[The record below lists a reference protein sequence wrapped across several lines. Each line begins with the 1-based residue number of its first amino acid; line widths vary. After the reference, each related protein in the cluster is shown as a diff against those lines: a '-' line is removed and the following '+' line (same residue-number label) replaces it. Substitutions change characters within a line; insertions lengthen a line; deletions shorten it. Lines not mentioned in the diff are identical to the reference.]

1 MKQVKA
7 LVISGYG
14 LNCEEETAYGFEL
27 VGAKADIVHINDLI
41 EGRKKL
47 ADYQIMVFPGGFSYG
62 DDTGSGY
69 AFGNRVKNH
78 LWEDVLKFVE
88 KDKLVLGICNG
99 FQILVNLG
107 LMPEVALRWNKKPRY
122 IDAWVD
128 LKVENT
134 TSWLKGLIEFS
145 LPVANGEGRFYAD
158 KKILKELKQKKLVAL
173 RYVNQT
179 NPNGSLDDIAGIID
193 ETGRVFG
200 LMPHPERGMLFHQLP
215 DWTYLKEK
223 FRREK
228 KKLPKFAAG
237 LQIFNNG
244 VEYFK

>member
-1 MKQVKA
+1 MKKVKV
-7 LVISGYG
+7 LVLSGYG
-14 LNCEEETAYGFEL
+14 LNCELETAYGFEL
-27 VGAKADIVHINDLI
+27 VGGQAEIVHVNDLI
-41 EGRKKL
+41 SGEKKMSS
-47 ADYQIMVFPGGFSYG
+47 YQIMVFPGGFSYG

-107 LMPEVALRWNKKPRY
+107 LMPEVALRWNEKPRY

-134 TSWLKGLIEFS
+134 TSWLKGLTEFS

-173 RYVNQT
+173 RYVNQA

-200 LMPHPERGMLFHQLP
+200 LMPHPERGMLFHHLP

-244 VEYFK
+244 VKYFK

>member
-78 LWEDVLKFVE
+78 LWEYVLNFV
-88 KDKLVLGICNG
+88 
-99 FQILVNLG
+99 
-107 LMPEVALRWNKKPRY
+107 
-122 IDAWVD
+122 
-128 LKVENT
+128 
-134 TSWLKGLIEFS
+134 
-145 LPVANGEGRFYAD
+145 
-158 KKILKELKQKKLVAL
+158 
-173 RYVNQT
+173 
-179 NPNGSLDDIAGIID
+179 
-193 ETGRVFG
+193 
-200 LMPHPERGMLFHQLP
+200 
-215 DWTYLKEK
+215 
-223 FRREK
+223 
-228 KKLPKFAAG
+228 
-237 LQIFNNG
+237 
-244 VEYFK
+244 

>member
-1 MKQVKA
+1 
-7 LVISGYG
+7 
-14 LNCEEETAYGFEL
+14 
-27 VGAKADIVHINDLI
+27 
-41 EGRKKL
+41 
-47 ADYQIMVFPGGFSYG
+47 
-62 DDTGSGY
+62 
-69 AFGNRVKNH
+69 
-78 LWEDVLKFVE
+78 
-88 KDKLVLGICNG
+88 
-99 FQILVNLG
+99 
-107 LMPEVALRWNKKPRY
+107 MPEVALRWNKKPRY
-122 IDAWVD
+122 IDACVD